1 MQKIYTRCLRCN
13 RKLRSEESKL
23 LGYGKTCWEKFNAED
38 NFKELFPESCL
49 TPTLPQ
55 YNVPMPDYSRGENNA

>member
-13 RKLRSEESKL
+13 RKLRTEESKL
-23 LGYGKTCWEKFNAED
+23 LGYGKTCWEKFNAQD

-49 TPTLPQ
+49 TRVS
-55 YNVPMPDYSRGENNA
+55 VPKTDSEAGGNNA